1 MKVITLDQ
9 YEIGDWES
17 CQSLEIAMQKRGIRG
32 TRISSLEEF
41 IKVASRHFKYTD
53 EFLNQFKLDRTIL
66 KSELDDYSFSSLI
79 DLLKEHCQIEFS
91 NNQKIFIVG
100 DYDDYNVDF
109 SFEYDDCFYL
119 CSWSTSA

>member
-9 YEIGDWES
+9 YEIGDWEG
-17 CQSLEIAMQKRGIRG
+17 CQSFKVAMQRRGVRG

-41 IKVASRHFKYTD
+41 IKIASKYFKYTG
-53 EFLNQFKLDRTIL
+53 EFLNQFKLDRIIL

-91 NNQKIFIVG
+91 NDQKIFIVG